1 MERKDKSVTHAH
13 YVVTNMERKQT
24 NARTKFEEVL
34 NKQRTRKKRELKAQ
48 RGKSTSIHE
57 SFVCRESSNRH
68 AC

>member
-34 NKQRTRKKRELKAQ
+34 NK
-48 RGKSTSIHE
+48 
-57 SFVCRESSNRH
+57 
-68 AC
+68 